1 MNKLLIILLLIPLLF
16 INIPPYIELNNI
28 AIIEE
33 MGIKQNK
40 NNYTL
45 YLKEII
51 PIKEDNSIKY
61 EYKYYESTSK
71 NIKSCLK
78 KINKST
84 KKTIYLNKVKTI
96 YTNKNINIKKELGI
110 KPNSIKLTNK
120 DIKSIIEH

>member
-71 NIKSCLK
+71 NIKTCLK
-78 KINKST
+78 KINNKT
-84 KKTIYLNKVKTI
+84 KKTIYINKVKII

>member
-33 MGIKQNK
+33 IGIKQNK

-71 NIKSCLK
+71 TIKSCLK
-78 KINKST
+78 KINKKK
-84 KKTIYLNKVKTI
+84 KKTIYINKVKII

>member
-1 MNKLLIILLLIPLLF
+1 MNKLLILLLLIPLFF

-33 MGIKQNK
+33 IGIKQNK

>member
-33 MGIKQNK
+33 IGIKQNK

-71 NIKSCLK
+71 NIKACLR

>member
-1 MNKLLIILLLIPLLF
+1 MNKLLIILLLIPLFF

-33 MGIKQNK
+33 IGIKQNK

-78 KINKST
+78 KINKKT
-84 KKTIYLNKVKTI
+84 KKTIYINKVKTI

>member
-33 MGIKQNK
+33 IGIKQNK

-71 NIKSCLK
+71 NIKTCLK
-78 KINKST
+78 KINNKT

>member
-1 MNKLLIILLLIPLLF
+1 MNKLLIIFLLIPLLF
-16 INIPPYIELNNI
+16 INIPPYIELNNL

-33 MGIKQNK
+33 IGINK
-40 NNYTL
+40 NKENYTL

-61 EYKYYESTSK
+61 EYKYYESTNK
-71 NIKSCLK
+71 TIKTCLK
-78 KINKST
+78 DINKTT

-96 YTNKNINIKKELGI
+96 YTNKYINIKKELGI

-120 DIKSIIEH
+120 DIKNLLKN

>member
-1 MNKLLIILLLIPLLF
+1 MNKLLIIFLLIPLLF
-16 INIPPYIELNNI
+16 IKIPPYIELNNL

-33 MGIKQNK
+33 IGIKKNK
-40 NNYTL
+40 ENYTL

-61 EYKYYESTSK
+61 EYKYYESTNK
-71 NIKSCLK
+71 NISSCLK
-78 KINKST
+78 DINKTT

-96 YTNKNINIKKELGI
+96 YTNKYINIKKELGI

-120 DIKSIIEH
+120 DIKNLLKN

>member
-16 INIPPYIELNNI
+16 INIPPYIELNNL

-33 MGIKQNK
+33 IGIKKNK
-40 NNYTL
+40 ENYTL

-61 EYKYYESTSK
+61 EYKYYESTNK
-71 NIKSCLK
+71 NIKTCLK
-78 KINKST
+78 DINKTT

-96 YTNKNINIKKELGI
+96 YTNKYINIKKELGI

-120 DIKSIIEH
+120 DIKNLLKN

>member
-1 MNKLLIILLLIPLLF
+1 MNKLLIMLLLIPLLF
-16 INIPPYIELNNI
+16 INIPPYIELNNL

-33 MGIKQNK
+33 IGIIQNK
-40 NNYTL
+40 ENYTL

-61 EYKYYESTSK
+61 EYKYYEFTNK
-71 NIKSCLK
+71 NIKSCLEE
-78 KINKST
+78 INKNT

-110 KPNSIKLTNK
+110 KPNSIKITNK
-120 DIKSIIEH
+120 DIKSLLKN

>member
-1 MNKLLIILLLIPLLF
+1 MNKLLIIFLLIPLLF
-16 INIPPYIELNNI
+16 INIPPYIELNNL

-33 MGIKQNK
+33 IGIIQNK
-40 NNYTL
+40 EKYTL

-78 KINKST
+78 KINNKT

>member
-71 NIKSCLK
+71 NIKTCLK
-78 KINKST
+78 KINNKT

>member
-1 MNKLLIILLLIPLLF
+1 MNKLLIIFLFIPLLF
-16 INIPPYIELNNI
+16 INIPPYIELNNL

-33 MGIKQNK
+33 IGIKHNK
-40 NNYTL
+40 ENYTL

-51 PIKEDNSIKY
+51 PIKEDNSIEY
-61 EYKYYESTSK
+61 EYKYYESTNK

-78 KINKST
+78 EISKTT

-120 DIKSIIEH
+120 DIKSILKN

>member
-16 INIPPYIELNNI
+16 INIPPYIELNNL

-33 MGIKQNK
+33 IWIIQNK
-40 NNYTL
+40 EKYTL

-61 EYKYYESTSK
+61 EYKYYESTNK

-78 KINKST
+78 EINKHT

-120 DIKSIIEH
+120 DIKSLLKN

>member
-1 MNKLLIILLLIPLLF
+1 MNKLLIIFLLIPLLF
-16 INIPPYIELNNI
+16 INIPPYIELNNL

-33 MGIKQNK
+33 IGIKKNK
-40 NNYTL
+40 ENYTL

-61 EYKYYESTSK
+61 EYKYYESTNK
-71 NIKSCLK
+71 NIKTCLK
-78 KINKST
+78 DINKTT

-96 YTNKNINIKKELGI
+96 YTNKFINIKKELGI

-120 DIKSIIEH
+120 DIKILLKS

>member
-1 MNKLLIILLLIPLLF
+1 MNKLLIIFLLIPLLF
-16 INIPPYIELNNI
+16 INIPPYIELNNL

-33 MGIKQNK
+33 IGIKKNK
-40 NNYTL
+40 ENYTL

-61 EYKYYESTSK
+61 EYKHYESTNK
-71 NIKSCLK
+71 NISSCLK
-78 KINKST
+78 DINKTT

-96 YTNKNINIKKELGI
+96 YTNKFINIKKELGI

-120 DIKSIIEH
+120 DIKTLLKN

>member
-1 MNKLLIILLLIPLLF
+1 MNKLLIIFLLIPLLF
-16 INIPPYIELNNI
+16 INIPPYIELNNL

-33 MGIKQNK
+33 IGIKKNK
-40 NNYTL
+40 ENYTL

-61 EYKYYESTSK
+61 EYKYYESTNK
-71 NIKSCLK
+71 NISSCLK
-78 KINKST
+78 DINKTT

-96 YTNKNINIKKELGI
+96 YTNKYINIKKELGI

-120 DIKSIIEH
+120 DIKNLLKN

>member
-33 MGIKQNK
+33 IGIKQNK

-84 KKTIYLNKVKTI
+84 KKTIYINKVKTI

>member
-1 MNKLLIILLLIPLLF
+1 MNKLLIILLLIPLFF

-33 MGIKQNK
+33 IGIKQNK

-71 NIKSCLK
+71 NIKTCLK
-78 KINKST
+78 KINNKT

>member
-1 MNKLLIILLLIPLLF
+1 MNKLLIIFLLIPLLF
-16 INIPPYIELNNI
+16 IKIPPYIELNNL

-33 MGIKQNK
+33 IGIRKNK
-40 NNYTL
+40 ENYTL

-61 EYKYYESTSK
+61 EYKYYESTNK

-78 KINKST
+78 DINKTT

-96 YTNKNINIKKELGI
+96 YTNKYINIKKELGI

-120 DIKSIIEH
+120 DIKTLLKN